1 MRILTRILILLIFI
15 GCKSQ
20 EDDDKVQ
27 HEIKREAI
35 SNRTE
40 TKIFGDSLKVIYK
53 YSGDTIFQDHI
64 DLKGTSDDNYD
75 SSFSMTTV
83 WSTREMDTINCS
95 QKLFIT
101 QENIIFSYCLSDVMQ
116 RIENDIKN
124 YGEESWNLDRLKK
137 MEKELV
143 EIEKGKRDSLTF
155 KSRHLN
161 FLVLKDLQFSAY
173 DKPSKRKA
181 SKMKVGKYLIKF
193 SSGNSSGGTHYYLL
207 TKENDT
213 IGEFEIREWIT

>member
-1 MRILTRILILLIFI
+1 MRILTGILIVLIFI
-15 GCKSQ
+15 GCKSH

-27 HEIKREAI
+27 HEVKKEAI
-35 SNRTE
+35 SNRTD

-53 YSGDTIFQDHI
+53 YSGDTIFEDHI

-75 SSFSMTTV
+75 SSFSITTV
-83 WSTREMDTINCS
+83 WSTREMDIINCS
-95 QKLFIT
+95 QMLSLPQK
-101 QENIIFSYCLSDVMQ
+101 NIIFSYCLSDLKR
-116 RIENDIKN
+116 RIEDDIEN
-124 YGEESWNLDRLKK
+124 SGEESWNLDRLNKLK
-137 MEKELV
+137 KELV
-143 EIEKGKRDSLTF
+143 QLEKGKRDSLTF
-155 KSRHLN
+155 KSHHLN
-161 FLVLKDLQFSAY
+161 FLVLKDLQFSAC
-173 DKPSKRKA
+173 DKVSKRKA

>member
-1 MRILTRILILLIFI
+1 MRILTGILIVLIFI
-15 GCKSQ
+15 GCKSH

-27 HEIKREAI
+27 HEIEKEAL

-40 TKIFGDSLKVIYK
+40 TKLFGDSLKVIYK
-53 YSGDTIFQDHI
+53 YSGDTIFEDHI

-101 QENIIFSYCLSDVMQ
+101 QENMIFSYCLSDVMQ

-124 YGEESWNLDRLKK
+124 SGEESWNLDRLKK
-137 MEKELV
+137 LEKELV
-143 EIEKGKRDSLTF
+143 QIEKGKRDSLTF
-155 KSRHLN
+155 KIEAHANTYRAAQQIY
-161 FLVLKDLQFSAY
+161 F
-173 DKPSKRKA
+173 
-181 SKMKVGKYLIKF
+181 
-193 SSGNSSGGTHYYLL
+193 
-207 TKENDT
+207 
-213 IGEFEIREWIT
+213 

>member
-1 MRILTRILILLIFI
+1 MRILTGILIVLIFI
-15 GCKSQ
+15 GCKSH

-27 HEIKREAI
+27 YEIKTEAI

-40 TKIFGDSLKVIYK
+40 TKLFGDSLKVIYK
-53 YSGDTIFQDHI
+53 YSGDTIFEDHI

-75 SSFSMTTV
+75 SSLSMTTV
-83 WSTREMDTINCS
+83 WSTREMDKINCS

-116 RIENDIKN
+116 RIEDNIKN
-124 YGEESWNLDRLKK
+124 SGEESWNLDRLKK

-155 KSRHLN
+155 KSYHLN
-161 FLVLKDLQFSAY
+161 FLVLKELQFSAY
-173 DKPSKRKA
+173 DKVSKHKA
-181 SKMKVGKYLIKF
+181 SKIKVGKYLIKF
-193 SSGNSSGGTHYYLL
+193 PTGNSSGGTHYYLI

-213 IGEFEIREWIT
+213 IGEFQIREWIT

>member
-1 MRILTRILILLIFI
+1 MRILTGILIVLIFI
-15 GCKSQ
+15 GCKSH

-27 HEIKREAI
+27 HEIKKEVK

-40 TKIFGDSLKVIYK
+40 TKLFADSLKVIYR
-53 YSGDTIFQDHI
+53 YSGDTIFEDHI

-75 SSFSMTTV
+75 SSFSMTSV

-101 QENIIFSYCLSDVMQ
+101 QENMIFSYCLSDVMQ

-124 YGEESWNLDRLKK
+124 SGEESWNLDRLKK
-137 MEKELV
+137 LEKELV
-143 EIEKGKRDSLTF
+143 QIEKGKRDSLTF
-155 KSRHLN
+155 KSYHLN
-161 FLVLKDLQFSAY
+161 FLVLKELQFSAY
-173 DKPSKRKA
+173 DKVSKHKA
-181 SKMKVGKYLIKF
+181 SKIKVGKYLIKF
-193 SSGNSSGGTHYYLL
+193 RSGNSSGGTHYYLL

-213 IGEFEIREWIT
+213 IGEFQIREWIT